1 METSTL
7 EVTIYVY
14 IAENRVI
21 RSATLLLN
29 GKKLVSVCPKVKV
42 NLSLCRP

>member
-14 IAENRVI
+14 IDDNRVI
-21 RSATLLLN
+21 RNATVLLN
-29 GKKLVSVCPKVKV
+29 GEKLVYVLKVKV